1 MLRQKWSKIKRWDYF
16 YSRFKFSFGYAA
28 LTYNGLKGA
37 NTDFFVIRYGNGNS
51 SLRRLF
57 LHHYM
62 TAPSAHFL
70 KTMLR
75 QNRADIFAGEN
86 A

>member
-1 MLRQKWSKIKRWDYF
+1 MLHQMGGKIKRQGYF

-37 NTDFFVIRYGNGNS
+37 NTDFFVNRHRNGNS
-51 SLRRLF
+51 SLRQLF

-62 TAPSAHFL
+62 TAPSARFL

-75 QNRADIFAGEN
+75 QNRADIFTGKN